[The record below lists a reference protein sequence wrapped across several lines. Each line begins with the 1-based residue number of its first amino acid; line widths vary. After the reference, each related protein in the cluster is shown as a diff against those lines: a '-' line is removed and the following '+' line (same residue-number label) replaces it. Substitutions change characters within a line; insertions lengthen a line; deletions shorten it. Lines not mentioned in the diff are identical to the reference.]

1 MQDRNNTGAGR
12 SQQPNGF
19 SKLSYLVDISPHGAQ
34 YTNGTYTWSPSPSS
48 SRLLLAGL
56 DFPSD
61 LTIAAAE
68 GAVRASL
75 VRAGLSAGSLQLG
88 TDIICFPAPYDN
100 RSPGQYCLVEL
111 SAEEAAS
118 LVKQQTTLELPIRK
132 DQQSY
137 IGQPAVFPWPGT
149 SPLPT
154 AEKHKMNLIVQSEAF
169 LGKTSTEVNIIIME
183 AANAVY
189 LQTQTT
195 SAGIAHDKIME
206 YADAMQ
212 LDLYRTRKYE
222 QLDKATV
229 TVGDPLYKQVLLS
242 TVAPGQTIPG
252 VLQLATRQFR
262 AGIKLTFYDTGGDKP
277 GNPETQVWVK
287 PESVQQ
293 YAATSRSTAVEQLR
307 QSNAALLTPAEV
319 IKFCSDFKQGMMK
332 LGQFMFMDPTAEQVV
347 LKAPGRSG
355 GSTFIQAGL
364 LVDLFSANVVAK
376 ACALGVRLP
385 NGMYVACAPHKDAA
399 AAHPMQ
405 QQQQLFGGWGANNR
419 GRKKGRGFGRGGH
432 R

>member
-1 MQDRNNTGAGR
+1 MQDRNSTGAGR

-19 SKLSYLVDISPHGAQ
+19 SKLSYLVDTSPHGAQ
-34 YTNGTYTWSPSPSS
+34 YTNGTFTWSPSPYS

-88 TDIICFPAPYDN
+88 TDIICFPAPHDN

-111 SAEEAAS
+111 SVEEAAS

-132 DQQSY
+132 ERQSY
-137 IGQPAVFPWPGT
+137 LGQPAVFPWPGT

-154 AEKHKMNLIVQSEAF
+154 EEKHKMNLIVQSEVF

-183 AANAVY
+183 SANALY
-189 LQTQTT
+189 QQTQTT
-195 SAGIAHDKIME
+195 SAGIAHDKIIE

-242 TVAPGQTIPG
+242 TVAPGQNNPG
-252 VLQLATRQFR
+252 VLQLATKQFP
-262 AGIKLTFYDTGGDKP
+262 AGIKLIFYDTGGGKP

-287 PESVQQ
+287 PDSVQQ
-293 YAATSRSTAVEQLR
+293 YAATSRGTPVEQLR
-307 QSNAALLTPAEV
+307 QSNAALLAPAEV
-319 IKFCSDFKQGMMK
+319 TKFCSDFKQALLK
-332 LGQFMFMDPTAEQVV
+332 LGQFMFMDPIAEQVV

-364 LVDLFSANVVAK
+364 LVDLFSANVVEK

-385 NGMYVACAPHKDAA
+385 NGMYIACTPHKDAA
-399 AAHPMQ
+399 ATHPK
-405 QQQQLFGGWGANNR
+405 QQQQLFGGWMANNK
-419 GRKKGRGFGRGGH
+419 GRKKGRGFGRGG
-432 R
+432 RK